1 MPGQVIEQWIDE
13 VLRDDGI
20 DINEKESDSNLDPRG
35 KAKLEK
41 AGEKA
46 STGKAEKHF
55 PGVGKVQRIK
65 ETQGASIRYGLDYQ
79 SLTKNG
85 LS

>member
-20 DINEKESDSNLDPRG
+20 DVNDIEPDSNLDPRG
-35 KAKLEK
+35 KAKLDK
-41 AGEKA
+41 AGENA
-46 STGKAEKHF
+46 STSKAEKHF

-65 ETQGASIRYGLDYQ
+65 ET
-79 SLTKNG
+79 
-85 LS
+85 